1 MPQSKKAALFKNSF
15 AWILLL
21 LLSIWAVN
29 RKKADTGR
37 GNGDLA
43 QQFKM
48 LENKADEAIQHPEY
62 LQFLKSWADGTLI
75 YDEASSS
82 FLAEIQALPFVL
94 GIESGGRLKAWTGRI
109 SYGHI
114 PPSYPDGWYLTDDS
128 TFQKKISLDG
138 ASGPV
143 LLAQFSLG
151 GKFTADPP
159 SGHDGTGEHDHA
171 IKTRDGKIIAYPLSK
186 NTADGKY
193 ITAWITPVYLL
204 AYLALILSISALL
217 RRQKGNIRP
226 VKLLLIACLPVIF
239 RITDLLT
246 GIGQTIDQALVNA
259 AISQKPVLSQWYGNW
274 LLILIFYFLFVEYI
288 LERIRPSRYLRKVRY
303 ASVKYTLLLFTLDYL
318 GLVGLLIFCRELV
331 INSGI
336 NFDFNNIFNLGIGP
350 LFSIV
355 ILAVLLFRYF
365 VFAYKINLNLFRHHI
380 NLKKKMAGMAG
391 GFLLVLP
398 LILLSGLDLPLFI
411 LVLVVLLFSLVFD
424 MFIES
429 RAPSLGWLVTWIFFF
444 AAFATMSLFK
454 FNRDKERDERLALI
468 DHLRQKDDT
477 IFFNHFS
484 QLILYLK
491 NNRQFNTAFSK
502 AIDSRNVPMAIDI
515 LQMAA
520 SNEEYIQNYYNIDFF
535 ITWRDSLIMT
545 SKTGLEPQFRAQ
557 NIRFEETRTF
567 LKAYQKDSYHAYW
580 LKVYWQG
587 LDVRPSPE
595 IYFSASKKLIVPQ
608 RSKGETGTE
617 FMRLKDLGKYDYAIY
632 QSEVLT
638 ESQGRIYPDRIRSA
652 TIFGKDE
659 LVVETTDNKRSELAA
674 RVSNNDVIVVGK
686 NLMGIIKPVSLC
698 SFLIVILLILTIIVA
713 FLNSRTKILPVELPL
728 LISSQFNLRQRIEY
742 SIILVIV
749 TSFMIIA
756 WVTGSYFRN
765 LSFKMEEN
773 QLSNKTFAI
782 VADVESR
789 LGTTSVDSLN
799 EKSLR
804 QIALAH
810 QTNFSLYDQDGIRR
824 FDSGNSLKPGKSK
837 AVYMP
842 PVPYLHLFFGN
853 EPVYFNLA
861 GDGSSIREAYVPV
874 RQGREDQPAWL
885 AVPYSEANT
894 TSFFA
899 ASDLLGTLLNVY
911 VFLLLVAGG
920 LAFFVANSVTKPL
933 VRLVENLRQI
943 KLGKKNEQL
952 QWDRQD
958 EIGSLINEYNNMIGK
973 LEESTDLLVKSERE
987 GAWRDMAQQVAHE
1000 IKNPLTPMKLSIQYL
1015 ERKIG
1020 TVPQEEMQQ
1029 VVKDTARTVIEQI
1042 DNLASIAT
1050 EFSNFAKM
1058 PAPVM
1063 EYINFN
1069 ELVSSVHELFRKK
1082 DDVQFNLYVPIDD
1095 IIVLADRSHLLRVL
1109 NNLVQNAIQSIPPER
1124 DGKIGLE
1131 LKVEGNKAVLKVK
1144 DNGLGIPE
1152 SMFDKVFY
1160 PRFTTKSSG
1169 MGLGLAMCK
1178 SIVDSFGGTISFKS
1192 RINVGTEF
1200 EVRIPL
1206 PERTD
1211 TPVTEAEATDE

>member
-1 MPQSKKAALFKNSF
+1 MPQSKKAELLKSNF
-15 AWILLL
+15 AWLLLL

-37 GNGDLA
+37 DNGDLA
-43 QQFKM
+43 LQFTM
-48 LENKADEAIQHPEY
+48 LEKKVDKAAGQPEY
-62 LQFLKSWADGTLI
+62 LRFLRSWSEGTLI
-75 YDEASSS
+75 YDEACSSL
-82 FLAEIQALPFVL
+82 LAEMQDQPFIL
-94 GIESGGRLKAWTGRI
+94 GIVSDGRLKAWTGRI

-114 PPSYPDGWYLTDDS
+114 PPSYPDGWYLIDDS

-138 ASGPV
+138 ASGPA
-143 LLAQFSLG
+143 LIAQFSLG
-151 GKFTADPP
+151 GKFTAAPP
-159 SGHDGTGEHDHA
+159 SAHDGTDYA

-186 NTADGKY
+186 NIADGKH
-193 ITAWITPVYLL
+193 IIAWITPVYLL

-226 VKLLLIACLPVIF
+226 VRLLLIACMPVIF
-239 RITDLLT
+239 RITDLLA

-274 LLILIFYFLFVEYI
+274 LLILVFYFLFVEYI
-288 LERIRPSRYLRKVRY
+288 LEQIRPSRYLRKVRY
-303 ASVKYTLLLFTLDYL
+303 ASIKYTLLLFTLDYL

-355 ILAVLLFRYF
+355 ILAILLFRYF
-365 VFAYKINLNLFRHHI
+365 VFAYKINLNLFRHNI
-380 NLKKKMAGMAG
+380 DLGKKLAGMTG

-398 LILLSGLDLPLFI
+398 LILLSGLNLPLFI

-468 DHLRQKDDT
+468 DHLKQKDDT
-477 IFFNHFS
+477 TFLSHFS
-484 QLILYLK
+484 RLVLSLK
-491 NNRQFNTAFSK
+491 NNRQFNTAFSR
-502 AIDSRNVPMAIDI
+502 AIDSRNAPMAVDI

-545 SKTGLEPQFRAQ
+545 SKSGLESRLRAQ
-557 NIRFEETRTF
+557 NIRFEEGKTF

-580 LKVYWQG
+580 LKIYWQMA
-587 LDVRPSPE
+587 DIRPSPE
-595 IYFSASKKLIVPQ
+595 IYFAASKKLIVPQ
-608 RSKGETGTE
+608 RNKGEPGTE

-632 QSEVLT
+632 QNEALT
-638 ESQGRIYPDRIRSA
+638 ESQGRIYPDHIRST
-652 TIFGKDE
+652 TIFGRDE
-659 LVVETTDNKRSELAA
+659 LVVETTDSKRSELAA
-674 RVSNNDVIVVGK
+674 HVSDNDVIIVGK

-698 SFLIVILLILTIIVA
+698 SFLIVILLMLTIIVA

-789 LGTTSVDSLN
+789 LGASGMDSLS

-810 QTNFSLYDQDGIRR
+810 QANFSLYDEDGAKR
-824 FDSGNSLKPGKSK
+824 FDSSNNLKPGKSK

-842 PVPYLHLFFGN
+842 PVPFLHLFFGN
-853 EPVYFNLA
+853 EPVYFNLSD
-861 GDGSSIREAYVPV
+861 DGSSIREAYVPV
-874 RQGREDQPAWL
+874 RQGRGDQPAWL
-885 AVPYSEANT
+885 EVPYSEANM

-1029 VVKDTARTVIEQI
+1029 VIKDTARTVIEQI

-1069 ELVSSVHELFRKK
+1069 ELVSSIHELFRKK
-1082 DDVQFNLYVPIDD
+1082 DDIQFNLYVPIDD

-1109 NNLVQNAIQSIPPER
+1109 NNLVQNAIQSIPPGR
-1124 DGKIGLE
+1124 NGKIGLA
-1131 LKVEGNKAVLKVK
+1131 LKVEDSMAVLKVK

-1152 SMFDKVFY
+1152 DMFDKVFY
-1160 PRFTTKSSG
+1160 PRFTTKNSG

-1178 SIVDSFGGTISFKS
+1178 SIVDSFGGTISFRS
-1192 RINVGTEF
+1192 QINVGTEF

-1206 PERTD
+1206 PDRAETTVTD
-1211 TPVTEAEATDE
+1211 SEVIDE